1 MLGEKRV
8 LKRAG
13 WYGVLSVTLHLI
25 FLSYHLLLISAISLA
40 SCGAFQDLRA
50 GNTDGHHC
58 IQILGVDVEDPTSD
72 PNAVL

>member
-8 LKRAG
+8 LRRAG

-25 FLSYHLLLISAISLA
+25 FLSYHLLLISPINLA
-40 SCGAFQDLRA
+40 SCRAFQDLRA
-50 GNTDGHHC
+50 G